1 LNLKKNEPA
10 LEAGEN
16 GGAFIKLNAGKNE
29 NVYSFIRMKEKS
41 KVMFVFNLSA
51 KPQKIKLEAPDIAG
65 IATDVFATNAQ
76 EIGFKPSYSVTLQ
89 PWQYQ
94 VFRYKN

>member
-1 LNLKKNEPA
+1 
-10 LEAGEN
+10 
-16 GGAFIKLNAGKNE
+16 
-29 NVYSFIRMKEKS
+29 MKEKS
-41 KVMFVFNLSA
+41 KVLFVFNLSA
-51 KPQKIKLEAPDIAG
+51 KPQKVKFDAPEIAG
-65 IATDVFATNAQ
+65 IVTDVFATTPQ